1 MSSRFEQAYRVDGA
15 TKLTATLWNRIFREL
30 DTRLVSIEEKKASFE
45 EAERQLLQIGLDR
58 INEALL
64 PAAERIF
71 HVAELGFLVAS
82 SDEEATF
89 VEGQEASLTIREG
102 DQRELFTPTE
112 FVALTRRS
120 TPEDWVIARTL
131 GYSRES
137 GVLLVRAEV
146 VKGSGGPHDD
156 WDVSATPGAA
166 QAVVDL
172 FEQVSSLRQEVADD
186 KAAVA
191 IDKAAAQ
198 SARTD
203 AQNARDAAIIAKT
216 DAESALASFMTVYRG
231 ALPSAPPD
239 GEQGHFYFDTTLQM
253 ARVYTASG
261 WEPLFQVSLGG
272 IRQGFFEATN
282 GQDEFTVAG
291 GFSYLNVWVNGVLL
305 TPGVDYTTASPDVT
319 LAVPLSAGDQV
330 AYTGYYAT
338 EVTDFYSKLD
348 ADARFV
354 RHDGEQSLTPAQ
366 KGQARANIDAGIL
379 AGFRNKIINGNFD
392 IWQRGTSQT
401 GLGYGS
407 ADRWRVNGLNA
418 SGALLVS
425 RQEFDLGQTDVP
437 GNPRYYIRIAGSS
450 FSATDLNLAQAIE
463 DVRTLAGR
471 KATLTFWARASAPR
485 QLRPLLI
492 QEFGSGGSPSSPV
505 YTFGDPV
512 NVTTSW
518 QKFSQ
523 VIDLP
528 SIAGK
533 VLGTDGNDYLDVTI
547 DIKRDGVG
555 TDLGDDTIDLA
566 RVSLVEGDATAEA
579 DPFSPRHIQQELA
592 LCQRYYYKA
601 SNAPL
606 SYPFRA
612 VNYSG
617 SAGDVFVGAPHP
629 VKMRSTP
636 SASFEWEINDVVQA
650 GWPNVVALSA
660 DGWGISHNIG
670 AGSFL
675 DIIAVTM
682 DAEL

>member
-253 ARVYTASG
+253 ALVYTATG
-261 WEPLFQVSLGG
+261 WAPLFQVALGG
-272 IRQGFFEATN
+272 IRQGFLTATA
-282 GQDEFTVAG
+282 GQTEIDIGGDFT
-291 GFSYLNVWVNGVLL
+291 FINVWRNGVLL
-305 TPGVDYTTASPDVT
+305 TAGVDYTTASPKII
-319 LAVPLSAGDQV
+319 LSSPAAGGDEI
-330 AYTGYYAT
+330 AYTGYHSTDVA
-338 EVTDFYSKLD
+338 DFYTKAD
-348 ADARFV
+348 ADARF
-354 RHDGEQSLTPAQ
+354 SQ
-366 KGQARANIDAGIL
+366 K
-379 AGFRNKIINGNFD
+379 
-392 IWQRGTSQT
+392 
-401 GLGYGS
+401 
-407 ADRWRVNGLNA
+407 
-418 SGALLVS
+418 
-425 RQEFDLGQTDVP
+425 TDVYNKEDADARFLLKTGGEIT
-437 GNPRYYIRIAGSS
+437 GNLTVGGEFTYGKAKNISG
-450 FSATDLNLAQAIE
+450 TDLNALTVPGFYDGTNLANAPNSNPEWFYIE
-463 DVRTLAGR
+463 VQRHSLNDNYVHQRATALYHSNHATWVRNMVGGMWQPWRKVWDDGNLDPWAVQPIGVPIPVFEYIPGVPKPPTDRGYRYVLLSAGR
-471 KATLTFWARASAPR
+471 T
-485 QLRPLLI
+485 
-492 QEFGSGGSPSSPV
+492 GSGGYNEGCLV
-505 YTFGDPV
+505 DEV
-512 NVTTSW
+512 VTGSAPLIHASAW
-518 QKFSQ
+518 
-523 VIDLP
+523 
-528 SIAGK
+528 
-533 VLGTDGNDYLDVTI
+533 
-547 DIKRDGVG
+547 
-555 TDLGDDTIDLA
+555 
-566 RVSLVEGDATAEA
+566 VSLAGSPLVGQQIRLINTERRFIRAGQPGAVQDDAMQDHTHWQ
-579 DPFSPRHIQQELA
+579 PRDNVFGTGAGGTSTSFFQG
-592 LCQRYYYKA
+592 
-601 SNAPL
+601 S
-606 SYPFRA
+606 
-612 VNYSG
+612 VNG
-617 SAGDVFVGAPHP
+617 STGGVDNG
-629 VKMRSTP
+629 R
-636 SASFEWEINDVVQA
+636 
-650 GWPNVVALSA
+650 VANETRPR
-660 DGWGISHNIG
+660 NIG
-670 AGSFL
+670 AAYYMRIL
-675 DIIAVTM
+675 
-682 DAEL
+682 